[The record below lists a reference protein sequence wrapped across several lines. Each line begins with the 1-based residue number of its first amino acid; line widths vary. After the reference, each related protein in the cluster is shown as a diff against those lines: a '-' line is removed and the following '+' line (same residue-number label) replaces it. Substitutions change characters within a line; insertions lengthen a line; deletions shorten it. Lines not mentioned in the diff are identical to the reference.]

1 MATLNL
7 FLLRHGEAGTRT
19 PVPAKDAERSLTVAG
34 RKELE
39 QIAGSIA
46 VMGIKFDKI
55 AASPLKRT
63 YETATI
69 VAKTLKSLDHLEE
82 WDELK
87 PEGNRSDLYRRLSKV
102 KDSDILLVGHEPYL
116 STMIGEIV
124 SGNGESRITLKKAGL
139 AKLRITSL
147 VPKPSGELRW
157 LLTPKQIRKMS

>member
-1 MATLNL
+1 MNL

-19 PVPAKDAERSLTVAG
+19 AVLTKDAERSLTVAG

-39 QIAGSIA
+39 EIAGSIA
-46 VMGIKFDKI
+46 TMGIRFDKI
-55 AASPLKRT
+55 ASSPLKRT
-63 YETATI
+63 YETAAI
-69 VAKTLKSLDHLEE
+69 VAKTLKILDHLEE

-116 STMIGEIV
+116 STVIGEIV
-124 SGNGESRITLKKAGL
+124 SGNGGSHISLKKAGL

-147 VPKPSGELRW
+147 VPKASGELRW